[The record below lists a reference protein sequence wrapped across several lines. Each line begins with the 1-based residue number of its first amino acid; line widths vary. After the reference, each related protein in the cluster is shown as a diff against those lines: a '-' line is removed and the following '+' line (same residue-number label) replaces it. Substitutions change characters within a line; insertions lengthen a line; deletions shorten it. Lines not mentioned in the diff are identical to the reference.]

1 MIGKPKHK
9 VGDKVSFQFQEETK
23 HGTICFVDK
32 YGTFFDE
39 SDVSYDIMVEDTL
52 YKHINEKLVKNK
64 EELLKGL

>member
-52 YKHINEKLVKNK
+52 YKHINEKKCK
-64 EELLKGL
+64 KQRRIIMI